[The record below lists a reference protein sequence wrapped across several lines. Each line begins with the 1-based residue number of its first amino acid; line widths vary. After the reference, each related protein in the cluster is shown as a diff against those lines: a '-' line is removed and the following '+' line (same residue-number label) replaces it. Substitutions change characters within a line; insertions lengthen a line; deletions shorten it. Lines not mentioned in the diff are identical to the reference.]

1 MDKQNALLLSK
12 WTKEYVDLLDEVKN
26 LFQQIDVTDVDLPN
40 SLFDN
45 DKPISIVFAGQYS
58 AGKSTI
64 LKALTGLSTIDTGPG
79 ITTQKTHTYNWNN
92 IKVIDTPGIHTTLC
106 PDHDEIS
113 YKAIAESDMLV
124 YVVTHELFDN
134 FIGENFRKLILDKE
148 KAEETILVV
157 NKMAAIGNTIENQNI
172 KLQDLE
178 KVTAPY
184 SPAQL
189 RTVFIDAESYIDSL
203 TEINKEI
210 ANQLNER
217 SNFNF
222 FIQTLNDFVHE
233 KGFSSKITTPLHE
246 LVHIIEDILKKH
258 QTSTGDLDIDMLEE
272 QLLQKRHIMLR
283 TQRSIQTKLT
293 YIVHDY
299 ASQIRSKGIEL
310 ANSIY
315 DYNSEE
321 EAKHAI
327 EEAYNRVDVITTE
340 CIDAIIQEINII
352 ADSNKIDID
361 ELYNSKLSCDLNAR
375 LQIKYQN
382 GNQLVKEILNND
394 VFSKLGD
401 VIVKGTI
408 NNNNAA
414 KGLKQFSGSFAHDV
428 VKKVAKLTNKKFV
441 PWDAVKVVKKVHTA
455 GKLLGIFGVIF
466 SSGMKIK
473 EGMDASKQREERKNN
488 REELRTCFS
497 SAANELIK
505 YINNITNKIMQE
517 YGAHIEQI
525 DLQIN
530 EIRNLRQNKSLTYKK
545 LNEVQN
551 KCKKLIYDIQHSDY
565 KYVNEN
571 NTVIIDN

>member
-189 RTVFIDAESYIDSL
+189 RTSL
-203 TEINKEI
+203 
-210 ANQLNER
+210 
-217 SNFNF
+217 
-222 FIQTLNDFVHE
+222 
-233 KGFSSKITTPLHE
+233 
-246 LVHIIEDILKKH
+246 
-258 QTSTGDLDIDMLEE
+258 
-272 QLLQKRHIMLR
+272 
-283 TQRSIQTKLT
+283 
-293 YIVHDY
+293 
-299 ASQIRSKGIEL
+299 
-310 ANSIY
+310 
-315 DYNSEE
+315 
-321 EAKHAI
+321 
-327 EEAYNRVDVITTE
+327 
-340 CIDAIIQEINII
+340 
-352 ADSNKIDID
+352 
-361 ELYNSKLSCDLNAR
+361 
-375 LQIKYQN
+375 
-382 GNQLVKEILNND
+382 
-394 VFSKLGD
+394 
-401 VIVKGTI
+401 
-408 NNNNAA
+408 
-414 KGLKQFSGSFAHDV
+414 
-428 VKKVAKLTNKKFV
+428 
-441 PWDAVKVVKKVHTA
+441 
-455 GKLLGIFGVIF
+455 
-466 SSGMKIK
+466 
-473 EGMDASKQREERKNN
+473 
-488 REELRTCFS
+488 
-497 SAANELIK
+497 
-505 YINNITNKIMQE
+505 
-517 YGAHIEQI
+517 
-525 DLQIN
+525 
-530 EIRNLRQNKSLTYKK
+530 
-545 LNEVQN
+545 
-551 KCKKLIYDIQHSDY
+551 
-565 KYVNEN
+565 
-571 NTVIIDN
+571 